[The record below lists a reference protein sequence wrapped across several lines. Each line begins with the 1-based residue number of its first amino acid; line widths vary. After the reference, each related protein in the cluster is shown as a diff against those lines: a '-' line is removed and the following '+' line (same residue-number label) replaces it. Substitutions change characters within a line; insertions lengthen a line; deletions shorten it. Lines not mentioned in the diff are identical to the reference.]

1 MNEDPTSIVTMIRN
15 NSSSGRPATFELIT
29 KTQLAERL
37 QKSPRCVEI
46 WMRRRYFPYVK
57 NGHSVL
63 FLFNWPDVL
72 ASLKRFEVR

>member
-1 MNEDPTSIVTMIRN
+1 MNEDPTSITTMIRN
-15 NSSSGRPATFELIT
+15 SPSSGRPATSELIT

-46 WMRRRYFPYVK
+46 WMRRRYLPYVK
-57 NGHSVL
+57 IGHSV
-63 FLFNWPDVL
+63 LFNWPDVL